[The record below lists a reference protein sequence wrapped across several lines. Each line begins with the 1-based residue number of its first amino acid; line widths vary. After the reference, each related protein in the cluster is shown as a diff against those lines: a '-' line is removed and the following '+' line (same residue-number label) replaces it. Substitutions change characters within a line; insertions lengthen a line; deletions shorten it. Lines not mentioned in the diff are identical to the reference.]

1 MVGKADAF
9 FELQYFNYL
18 KFPHFSFSLF
28 FLRLSR
34 HSITSNN
41 TSHTIN
47 RNNHFKTMSDN
58 EQYPIVIAGI
68 GAFFNILRFAVD
80 IVSVAGKIEEKKEKA
95 IESNNSDTESV
106 GSNTKQSLR
115 GSMKQKLDKLTR
127 KDGSNV
133 YTSNM
138 GMSTRVFDG
147 RLSVNPGFR
156 FSVFRQRNSHLD
168 HTPPEN
174 QTEEGFNLEAKDE
187 RSKPERFC
195 SLVSVFV
202 HLGFLLY
209 FVVAT
214 VKTSDGSF
222 EVSYKELPLGATTIG
237 MFAGLVMSLKDYM
250 RTRFTHVQRFFY
262 VLSATITM
270 LGGIIVLS
278 TNKSTSTV
286 DIITVSFLII
296 YFILSLIESKL
307 FGYPVDKDADETEKK
322 AHLGK
327 ALLIILKPYFW
338 PSRTSTSALMNR
350 TRAIM
355 TWVCVASSKACT
367 LASPVFLG
375 RAASA
380 LARFDYASCARN
392 AIIYS
397 CFQFSSTFLK
407 EMQSLF
413 YLKVAQAAF
422 VQLSE
427 VSFYHL
433 HSLSLD
439 WHLRKKLGEV
449 IRSMDRG
456 ILAVSSF
463 LVHCIRQPITYTF
476 VY

>member
-1 MVGKADAF
+1 
-9 FELQYFNYL
+9 
-18 KFPHFSFSLF
+18 
-28 FLRLSR
+28 
-34 HSITSNN
+34 
-41 TSHTIN
+41 
-47 RNNHFKTMSDN
+47 MSSD

-95 IESNNSDTESV
+95 ILSNKSDTESV
-106 GSNTKQSLR
+106 GSSKKQSLR
-115 GSMKQKLDKLTR
+115 GSMKQKIDKLPE
-127 KDGSNV
+127 KEESNRC
-133 YTSNM
+133 TSNL
-138 GMSTRVFDG
+138 GISTRVFDG

-156 FSVFRQRNSHLD
+156 FSVFRKRNSNLSA
-168 HTPPEN
+168 TEPGNEA
-174 QTEEGFNLEAKDE
+174 EEGLSSEVVDE
-187 RSKPERFC
+187 RSTPERLC
-195 SLVSVFV
+195 SLVSVLL
-202 HLGFLLY
+202 HLGFVLY

-222 EVSYKELPLGATTIG
+222 EVSYKELPIGATSIG
-237 MFAGLVMSLKDYM
+237 MFVGLVMSLKDY
-250 RTRFTHVQRFFY
+250 RRSRFTHVQRFFY

-270 LGGIIVLS
+270 LGSIIVIS
-278 TNKSTSTV
+278 TKKSTSTV
-286 DIITVSFLII
+286 DCITVSFLII
-296 YFILSLIESKL
+296 YFLLSLTESKL
-307 FGYPVDKDADETEKK
+307 FGYPFDKDAIETEKK

-355 TWVCVASSKACT
+355 TWVCVASSKACSLT
-367 LASPVFLG
+367 SPIFLG
-375 RAASA
+375 KAASA

-392 AIIYS
+392 AVIYS

-407 EMQSLF
+407 EMQSLI

-427 VSFYHL
+427 VSFFHL

-456 ILAVSSF
+456 ILAVS
-463 LVHCIRQPITYTF
+463 
-476 VY
+476 